1 MKKTIFIMLMAI
13 MLMASISFAGSDL
26 KSVGNTNDALIVTG
40 NGYLKSLII
49 NTDGTNSVTVSI
61 YDNTAAAGSKVIS
74 TFIVTTSSVNRLF
87 TIEFLPK
94 EIPFTK
100 GIYVDVTT
108 SGTVTYDV
116 TFEKD

>member
-1 MKKTIFIMLMAI
+1 MKNIFVILLI
-13 MLMASISFAGSDL
+13 LLMASIAFAGADL
-26 KSVGNTNDALIVTG
+26 KSVGNTGDALIVTG
-40 NGYLKSLII
+40 NGYLKSLIV

-61 YDNTAAAGSKVIS
+61 YDNTASSGSKVIS
-74 TFIVTTSSVNRLF
+74 TFIITTSSVNRLF

-100 GIYVDVTT
+100 GLYVDVTT

>member
-1 MKKTIFIMLMAI
+1 MKKIFFIVAMAI
-13 MLMASISFAGSDL
+13 MLMASNSFAGADL
-26 KSVGNTNDALIVTG
+26 KVIGKTTDALIVTG
-40 NGYLKSLII
+40 NGYLKSLIV

-61 YDNTAAAGSKVIS
+61 YDNTAASGSKVIS
-74 TFIVTTSSVNRLF
+74 TFVITTSSVNRLF
-87 TIEFLPK
+87 TIEFLPN

-100 GIYVDVTT
+100 GLYVDVTT